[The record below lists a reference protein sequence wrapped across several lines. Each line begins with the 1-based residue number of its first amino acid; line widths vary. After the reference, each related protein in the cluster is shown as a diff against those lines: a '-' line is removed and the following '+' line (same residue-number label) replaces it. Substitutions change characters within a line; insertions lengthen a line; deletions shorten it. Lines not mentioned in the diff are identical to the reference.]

1 MMEEDVVI
9 QVFRNYLESIGKSVR
24 AKPKSAAGPDFVVEG
39 HAYECKGTNF
49 DEKRLFNQLLQYASQ
64 YSGVSLVLPYD
75 ALTLELTWKLEAIE
89 QFLRRDLE
97 LYLVADVDDR
107 MYAIRRVGNAAF
119 LDVRIHQ
126 VLNNL
131 AQKFFSISSI
141 EEKEKRILEFLEN
154 MESELIKEL
163 KELIIREVAA
173 RRSAWEGGIFYL
185 Q

>member
-1 MMEEDVVI
+1 MEEDVVI
-9 QVFRNYLESIGKSVR
+9 QVFRKYLESIGKIVR
-24 AKPKSAAGPDFVVEG
+24 AKPKTTAGPDFVVEG

-75 ALTLELTWKLEAIE
+75 ALTLELIWKLKAIE

-107 MYAIRRVGNAAF
+107 VYAICRIGSVVL
-119 LDVRIHQ
+119 LDTRIHQ
-126 VLNNL
+126 ALNNL
-131 AQKFFSISSI
+131 AQKFSSINSI
-141 EEKEKRILEFLEN
+141 EEKEKMVLEFLKN

-173 RRSAWEGGIFYL
+173 RRSAWEGGVFYL

>member
-1 MMEEDVVI
+1 MLG
-9 QVFRNYLESIGKSVR
+9 RAC

-39 HAYECKGTNF
+39 HAYECKGTDF
-49 DEKRLFNQLLQYASQ
+49 DKKRLFSQLLQYASQ

-75 ALTLELTWKLEAIE
+75 ALTLELIWKLKAIE

-97 LYLVADVDDR
+97 LYLVADIDDR
-107 MYAIRRVGNAAF
+107 MYAIRRIGSAGL
-119 LDVRIHQ
+119 LDMRVHQ
-126 VLNNL
+126 ALNSL
-131 AQKFFSISSI
+131 AQKFSSISSV

-163 KELIIREVAA
+163 KELIAREAA
-173 RRSAWEGGIFYL
+173 ACRSAWEGGVFYL